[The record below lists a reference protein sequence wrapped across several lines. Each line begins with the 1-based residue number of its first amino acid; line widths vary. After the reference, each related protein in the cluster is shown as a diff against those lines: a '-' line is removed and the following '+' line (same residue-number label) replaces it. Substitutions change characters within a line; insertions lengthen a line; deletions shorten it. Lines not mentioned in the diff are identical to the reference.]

1 MLSKKR
7 TRASNDVIYSPS
19 YVLFQ
24 FACQSYWV
32 RLKWSTSM
40 FRIRLIIQGI
50 NRGKLLFGDEW
61 KTHGFDSSFS
71 YWLNFLCQI
80 IHTLFIDWSEFLMR
94 ICETSF
100 YGILCCWSKES
111 LGTVSLTADKTAFLS
126 WLNIRRK
133 LDDAYAD
140 LDESISLLIDR
151 NQISWF
157 F

>member
-1 MLSKKR
+1 
-7 TRASNDVIYSPS
+7 
-19 YVLFQ
+19 
-24 FACQSYWV
+24 
-32 RLKWSTSM
+32 M

-50 NRGKLLFGDEW
+50 NRGKLFFGDEW

-80 IHTLFIDWSEFLMR
+80 IHTLFIGWSEFLMR

-140 LDESISLLIDR
+140 LDKSISLLIDR
-151 NQISWF
+151 NQLILLKRTPFSLF
-157 F
+157 CHYSSNHLYERSKCIDVLHVELFDYK